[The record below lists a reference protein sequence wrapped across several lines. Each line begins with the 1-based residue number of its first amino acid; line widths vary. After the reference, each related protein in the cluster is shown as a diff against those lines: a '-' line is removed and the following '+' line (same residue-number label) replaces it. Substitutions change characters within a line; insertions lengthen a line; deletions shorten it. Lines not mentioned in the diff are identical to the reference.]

1 MNKATITGTS
11 LILGMARIAPQSP
24 RSPLVPPSPFPPLT
38 PPAPFTPLAR
48 LVVVA
53 GLALTALFTTSPAHA
68 DGGTMPHL
76 SGKGLVAA
84 YHQLGY
90 DTKVQLKDGRG
101 AGRHVL
107 WPASWKV
114 CDQHPKAGTPFS
126 HQPITLTVVK
136 THESCTGGD
145 R

>member
-1 MNKATITGTS
+1 MNKAAITGTS
-11 LILGMARIAPQSP
+11 LILDTAPITPRPPHAR
-24 RSPLVPPSPFPPLT
+24 VTPPPPLT
-38 PPAPFTPLAR
+38 SLAPFTPLAR
-48 LVVVA
+48 LVVIA
-53 GLALTALFTTSPAHA
+53 GLALTALFTTGPARA

-84 YHQLGY
+84 YHQLNY

-101 AGRHVL
+101 ASRHVL

-136 THESCTGGD
+136 THESCAGD